1 MIKGR
6 CSEGRLTRFKFQL
19 YHLLTLIKVLNLRL
33 NFFHQLDR
41 NNYNAYFMRF
51 KLGRFMIAQLVK
63 KSPAMQETPV
73 RFLGWEDPLE
83 KG

>member
-1 MIKGR
+1 
-6 CSEGRLTRFKFQL
+6 
-19 YHLLTLIKVLNLRL
+19 
-33 NFFHQLDR
+33 
-41 NNYNAYFMRF
+41 MRF

-63 KSPAMQETPV
+63 KPPAMQETPV